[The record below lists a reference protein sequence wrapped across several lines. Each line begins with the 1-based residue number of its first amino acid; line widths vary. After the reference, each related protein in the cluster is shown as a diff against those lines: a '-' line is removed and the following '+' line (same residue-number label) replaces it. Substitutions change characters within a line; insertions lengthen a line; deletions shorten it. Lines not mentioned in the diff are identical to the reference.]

1 MSYRKEKIMSLTGQE
16 VNGLNQSE
24 LKAQCEQFLDAK
36 MHGICFSPYEGT
48 QVPGDPISEAQVRRK
63 LELLVPHTEWI
74 RVFSCTQGN
83 EIIPKL
89 AKEYGFKTLV
99 GAWLGEEADKN
110 EEELQGLISLASAG
124 YVDVAAVG
132 NEVMYREELE
142 EEELVEYILRAKQ
155 ALKGIPVGYVDAY
168 YEFTNRPKITEVCDV
183 ILANCYPYWEA
194 CHIDYSLLYMK
205 QMYYQ
210 AVQAASGKRVII
222 TETGW
227 PSSGD
232 ALGAAEP
239 GYENAL
245 KYFINAQAWS
255 QQEGIEMFYF
265 SAFDE
270 GWKVGAEGKCGCVL
284 GAMGCQRATQV
295 LGRQAS
301 LKLQHEKRGPQAPF
315 SNLID
320 RIHERRSRDSLSL
333 QRIARPINSFPSMAS
348 SAASASAWFGI
359 STKPKPRLRPVSRS
373 WMTLARST
381 SP

>member
-24 LKAQCEQFLDAK
+24 LKAQCEQYLNAK

-48 QVPGDPISEAQVRRK
+48 QEPGDPISEAQVRRK
-63 LELLVPHTEWI
+63 LELLVPYTQWI

-99 GAWLGEEADKN
+99 GAWLGEEKEKN
-110 EEELQGLISLASAG
+110 EEELEGLIALARAG

-142 EEELVEYILRAKQ
+142 EEELIEYILRAKQ
-155 ALKGIPVGYVDAY
+155 ALNGIPVGYVDAY

-245 KYFINAQAWS
+245 KYFINAQDWS
-255 QQEGIEMFYF
+255 QREGIEMFYF

-270 GWKVGAEGKCGCVL
+270 GWKVGAEGSV
-284 GAMGCQRATQV
+284 GAFWGLWDANEQR
-295 LGRQAS
+295 
-301 LKLQHEKRGPQAPF
+301 KF
-315 SNLID
+315 
-320 RIHERRSRDSLSL
+320 
-333 QRIARPINSFPSMAS
+333 
-348 SAASASAWFGI
+348 
-359 STKPKPRLRPVSRS
+359 
-373 WMTLARST
+373 
-381 SP
+381 

>member
-1 MSYRKEKIMSLTGQE
+1 MSLTGQE

-24 LKAQCEQFLDAK
+24 LKEQCEQFLNAK
-36 MHGICFSPYEGT
+36 VHGICFSPYEGT
-48 QVPGDPISEAQVRRK
+48 QEPGDPISEAQVRQK
-63 LELLVPHTEWI
+63 LELLVPYTQWI

-83 EIIPKL
+83 EIIPQL
-89 AKEYGFKTLV
+89 AKECGFKTLV
-99 GAWLGEEADKN
+99 GAWLGEEKEKN
-110 EEELQGLISLASAG
+110 EEELQGLIALADAG

-132 NEVMYREELE
+132 NEVMYREELG
-142 EEELVEYILRAKQ
+142 EEELIEYILRAKQ
-155 ALKGIPVGYVDAY
+155 ALTGIPVGYVDAY

-245 KYFINAQAWS
+245 KYFVNTQGWS
-255 QQEGIEMFYF
+255 QREAIEMFYF

-270 GWKVGAEGKCGCVL
+270 DWKVGAEGSV
-284 GAMGCQRATQV
+284 GAFWGLWDANGQR
-295 LGRQAS
+295 
-301 LKLQHEKRGPQAPF
+301 KF
-315 SNLID
+315 
-320 RIHERRSRDSLSL
+320 
-333 QRIARPINSFPSMAS
+333 
-348 SAASASAWFGI
+348 
-359 STKPKPRLRPVSRS
+359 
-373 WMTLARST
+373 
-381 SP
+381 

>member
-1 MSYRKEKIMSLTGQE
+1 MSLTGQE

-48 QVPGDPISEAQVRRK
+48 QEPGDPISEAQVRRK
-63 LELLVPHTEWI
+63 LELLVPHSEWI

-110 EEELQGLISLASAG
+110 EEELQGLIALASAG

-142 EEELVEYILRAKQ
+142 EQELIEYILRAKQ
-155 ALKGIPVGYVDAY
+155 ALTGIPVGYVDAY
-168 YEFTNRPKITEVCDV
+168 YEFTNRPKITKVCDV

-270 GWKVGAEGKCGCVL
+270 GWKVGAEGSV
-284 GAMGCQRATQV
+284 GAFWGLWDTNEQR
-295 LGRQAS
+295 
-301 LKLQHEKRGPQAPF
+301 KF
-315 SNLID
+315 
-320 RIHERRSRDSLSL
+320 
-333 QRIARPINSFPSMAS
+333 
-348 SAASASAWFGI
+348 
-359 STKPKPRLRPVSRS
+359 
-373 WMTLARST
+373 
-381 SP
+381 

>member
-1 MSYRKEKIMSLTGQE
+1 MSYRKEKILSLTGQE

-48 QVPGDPISEAQVRRK
+48 QEPGDPISEAQVRRK

-83 EIIPKL
+83 EIIPNL

-110 EEELQGLISLASAG
+110 EEELQWLIALASAG

-142 EEELVEYILRAKQ
+142 EEELIEYILRAKQ
-155 ALKGIPVGYVDAY
+155 SLKGIPVGYVDAY

-270 GWKVGAEGKCGCVL
+270 DWKVGAEGSV
-284 GAMGCQRATQV
+284 GAFWGLWDANEQR
-295 LGRQAS
+295 
-301 LKLQHEKRGPQAPF
+301 KF
-315 SNLID
+315 
-320 RIHERRSRDSLSL
+320 
-333 QRIARPINSFPSMAS
+333 
-348 SAASASAWFGI
+348 
-359 STKPKPRLRPVSRS
+359 
-373 WMTLARST
+373 
-381 SP
+381 

>member
-1 MSYRKEKIMSLTGQE
+1 MSLTGQE

-48 QVPGDPISEAQVRRK
+48 QEPGDPISEAQVRRK
-63 LELLVPHTEWI
+63 LELLVPHAQWI

-110 EEELQGLISLASAG
+110 EEELQGLIALASAG
-124 YVDVAAVG
+124 CVDVAAVG

-142 EEELVEYILRAKQ
+142 EQELIEYILRAKQ
-155 ALKGIPVGYVDAY
+155 ALTGIPVGYVDAY

-270 GWKVGAEGKCGCVL
+270 GWKVGAEGSV
-284 GAMGCQRATQV
+284 GAFWGLWDANEQR
-295 LGRQAS
+295 
-301 LKLQHEKRGPQAPF
+301 KF
-315 SNLID
+315 
-320 RIHERRSRDSLSL
+320 
-333 QRIARPINSFPSMAS
+333 
-348 SAASASAWFGI
+348 
-359 STKPKPRLRPVSRS
+359 
-373 WMTLARST
+373 
-381 SP
+381 